1 MAEELFLRID
11 ELIDRALLEDIGS
24 GDRTTLATV
33 PDHLTASGEIFTKE
47 SGVIAGLPVVAR
59 VFSRLDPEVRTIFR
73 VKEGSAVAAG
83 TVLAVVEGRARS
95 ILSAERVALN
105 FIRHLSGI
113 ATRTARMVELVK
125 EFRAVVVDTR
135 KTTPGLRV
143 LEKYAV
149 RIGGGK
155 NHRFGLFD
163 GVLVKDNHIR
173 VAGGIKNAVQLIREK
188 IPHTFKIEVEAKN
201 LSEVEEALD
210 AGVDIIMLDNIP
222 LEIMQEAVRLIG
234 GRAAVEASGGITEEN
249 IRAVAATGVD
259 LISVGALTHSVTAL
273 DISLDIVESGKLGNR
288 NKAAP
293 SVDEWSVRM

>member
-1 MAEELFLRID
+1 MAEELFLRLD
-11 ELIDRALLEDIGS
+11 EFIDRALLEDIGS
-24 GDRTTLATV
+24 GDRTTFSTV
-33 PDHLTASGEIFTKE
+33 PEHLTASGEIFTKE
-47 SGVIAGLPVVAR
+47 PGVIAGLPVVAR
-59 VFSRLDPEVRTIFR
+59 VFSRLDPELMTIFR
-73 VKEGSAVAAG
+73 VKEGSAVPAG

-113 ATRTARMVELVK
+113 ATRTAGMVELVRD
-125 EFRAVVVDTR
+125 FRAVVVDTR

-149 RIGGGK
+149 RVGGGK

-163 GVLVKDNHIR
+163 GVLIKDNHIR
-173 VAGGIKNAVQLIREK
+173 VAGGIKNAVQCIREN

-201 LSEVEEALD
+201 LIEVEEALD
-210 AGVDIIMLDNIP
+210 AGADIIMLDNIP
-222 LEIMQEAVRLIG
+222 LEIMQEAVELIA
-234 GRAAVEASGGITEEN
+234 GRAVVEASGGITEKN

-273 DISLDIVESGKLGNR
+273 DISLDIVESGKTGNR
-288 NKAAP
+288 NTLAP
-293 SVDEWSVRM
+293 SAD